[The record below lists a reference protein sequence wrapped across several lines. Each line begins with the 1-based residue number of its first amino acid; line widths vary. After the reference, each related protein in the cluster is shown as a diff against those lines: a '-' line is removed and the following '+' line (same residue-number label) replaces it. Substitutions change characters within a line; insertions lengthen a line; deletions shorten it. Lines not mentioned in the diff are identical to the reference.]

1 MPSGY
6 GGYCCQSLP
15 GVHGYRTCSAVP
27 AVLCVL
33 SGWGRWVMWKRSESC
48 SRQGSCSCLS
58 LRERVAASCFLMPC
72 CDPDLNSPMLE
83 LAILAEPRGAWSAG
97 TLESSWDL
105 FFPDTVHLIFP
116 PSTARPCSHSVC
128 LSIRCFLGT
137 YFVPSTYETSPRQSR
152 WTSLGPAHRTET
164 GAGME
169 TCPAKV
175 GRCGFTFWR
184 GCLSSSRV

>member
-1 MPSGY
+1 MPILARSSWLQNLLS
-6 GGYCCQSLP
+6 CACSLVCLEWLGKVGDVEEI
-15 GVHGYRTCSAVP
+15 GVLLEAG
-27 AVLCVL
+27 VLLMPL
-33 SGWGRWVMWKRSESC
+33 SKRES
-48 SRQGSCSCLS
+48 SCKLLPS
-58 LRERVAASCFLMPC
+58 FLMPC

-83 LAILAEPRGAWSAG
+83 LAILAEPQGAWSAG
-97 TLESSWDL
+97 TPESSWDL
-105 FFPDTVHLIFP
+105 FFPYTVHLIFP